1 MIARALALA
10 GIFGLLLLQWLWH
23 AWIAPPLS
31 VAPWIYAAFFCIPL
45 LPSLWLLARR
55 HRAALLVGAIAALL
69 YFCHGVMV
77 AMSVPQ
83 LRMLGLVETALS
95 VLVVVAASWN
105 GLRARFGRK
114 PVAEKRS
121 E

>member
-1 MIARALALA
+1 MIARMLALG

-23 AWIAPPLS
+23 AMIAPPLS
-31 VAPWIYAAFFCIPL
+31 VSPWIYAAFFSLPL
-45 LPSLWLLARR
+45 LPSLVLLVRR
-55 HRAALLVGAIAALL
+55 KREALLVGALAALL

-83 LRMLGLVETALS
+83 QRTTALVEIVLS

-105 GLRARFGRK
+105 GLRARFARK
-114 PVAEKRS
+114 PVV
-121 E
+121 

>member
-1 MIARALALA
+1 MIARTLALA
-10 GIFGLLLLQWLWH
+10 GIFCLLLLQWLWH
-23 AWIAPPLS
+23 GWIAPPLS
-31 VAPWIYAAFFCIPL
+31 VSPWIYAAFFCLPL

-55 HRAALLVGAIAALL
+55 HRAAYLFGALAALL

-83 LRMLGLVETALS
+83 LRMLALAEIALC

-105 GLRARFGRK
+105 GLRARFTRK
-114 PVAEKRS
+114 PAV
-121 E
+121 

>member
-1 MIARALALA
+1 MIARAIAVF

-23 AWIAPPLS
+23 AAVAPPS
-31 VAPWIYAAFFCIPL
+31 SASPWVYAAFFCIPL
-45 LPSLWLLARR
+45 LPTLLLLALR
-55 HRAALLVGAIAALL
+55 HRAAWLAGGVAALL

-83 LRMLGLVETALS
+83 LRALALTEVALS

-105 GLRARFGRK
+105 GLRARFARR
-114 PVAEKRS
+114 PAV
-121 E
+121 

>member
-1 MIARALALA
+1 MIARVLALA
-10 GIFGLLLLQWLWH
+10 GLFGLLLLQWLWH
-23 AWIAPPLS
+23 HWIAPPLS

-45 LPSLWLLARR
+45 LPSLWLLALR
-55 HRAALLVGAIAALL
+55 HRASLLVGALAALL

-83 LRMLGLVETALS
+83 LERLALIEIALS

-105 GLRARFGRK
+105 GLRARFTRK
-114 PVAEKRS
+114 PAL
-121 E
+121 